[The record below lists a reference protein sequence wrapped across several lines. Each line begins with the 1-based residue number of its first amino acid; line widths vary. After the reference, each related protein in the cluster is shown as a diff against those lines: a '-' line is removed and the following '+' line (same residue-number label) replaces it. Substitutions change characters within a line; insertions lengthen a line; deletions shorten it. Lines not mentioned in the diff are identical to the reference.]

1 MSYANDMP
9 TAEMVARTDAGLASE
24 LRLSVMRL
32 RRRLS
37 SERHP
42 DNPLSMGAMA
52 VLGCL
57 FRNGDLTV
65 GELAAL
71 ERVQPPSMTRT
82 VNALEEGGF
91 ITRRAHATDGRQVVV
106 ELSDQG
112 RTTLLA
118 DRARRDAW
126 LARRLR
132 DLTSEERDLL
142 RRAAP
147 VLERLA
153 HSD

>member
-9 TAEMVARTDAGLASE
+9 TLEAAARTDAGLASE

-32 RRRLS
+32 RRRLAN
-37 SERHP
+37 ERHP

-57 FRNGDLTV
+57 YRNGDLTV
-65 GELAAL
+65 GELASA

-82 VNALEEGGF
+82 VNALEIPGYVA
-91 ITRRAHATDGRQVVV
+91 RRAHETDGRQVVV
-106 ELSDQG
+106 ALTDLG
-112 RTTLLA
+112 RTTVRA

-126 LARRLR
+126 LARRLS
-132 DLTSEERDLL
+132 DLTSGERETL

-147 VLERLA
+147 LLERLA
-153 HSD
+153 NAD

>member
-9 TAEMVARTDAGLASE
+9 TAAMVARTDAGLASE

-32 RRRLS
+32 RRRLAG
-37 SERHP
+37 ERHP

-82 VNALEEGGF
+82 VNALEVGGYVS
-91 ITRRAHATDGRQVVV
+91 RRAHETDGRQVVV
-106 ELSDQG
+106 ALSDQG

-132 DLTSEERDLL
+132 DLTPEERDLL

-153 HSD
+153 SSD